1 MELSTTPNSLTISGN
16 IKSISDFQ
24 SIQTKLDSIINNE
37 KTISVNIVD
46 SISIISSVIGYFNKL
61 VLKDNIDLQINIGS
75 DELLNLLDD
84 LNLTDTFKVKKFSL
98 KRI

>member
-61 VLKDNIDLQINIGS
+61 VLKDKIDLQINVGS
-75 DELLNLLDD
+75 DELLDLLDD